1 MRKRVALIALVIAGF
16 ASAAG
21 AEVDKTD
28 RGSALASAQISK
40 QPKGAWPPSSAS
52 IVCAKGGAIAASV
65 GNGTCTIYASVD
77 SRGASLGMEA
87 IVCRDK
93 ANGDY
98 AWVNCTSG
106 CVGARGSGRCGVS
119 GF

>member
-1 MRKRVALIALVIAGF
+1 MRKRVFLLAAVILSLSGM
-16 ASAAG
+16 AS
-21 AEVDKTD
+21 AEVDRPD
-28 RGSALASAQISK
+28 RGAAKQERAIASASL
-40 QPKGAWPPSSAS
+40 
-52 IVCAKGGAIAASV
+52 VCARRGAIAASV
-65 GNGTCTIYASVD
+65 EDGDCTIYAAKD
-77 SRGASLGMEA
+77 SRAARMEA
-87 IVCRDK
+87 IVCRNK